1 MTLTPY
7 EIRVA
12 PLVHAPR
19 RTPDAPLLQAAA
31 SGALLRP
38 DAREDQARRLLAMS
52 DTRFQFRRFVL
63 EWLEVD
69 GLLRTVKTADMSPEY
84 DDVKSHMLD
93 ETTAF
98 ADEVMVYAGGSVA
111 ALLDARFASVDPDM
125 ARFYG
130 LKTWG
135 ARASLAGTRRAGVLQ
150 QASFL
155 AAHAHEDG
163 TSPVKRGDFVLRR
176 LLCVRVPRP
185 AEVGIEAVF
194 PPPSK
199 AKTTRERFAVHSES
213 SGCRACHERLDAL
226 GFTFEGFDAAGA
238 LRAQDNGR
246 PVDTTA
252 RVDVAGQAIT
262 FADSLD
268 LAEWLA
274 KEPDVAEC
282 YARQAFRY
290 FTGQADPRIESELV
304 ALAGGA
310 PQSRTRTR
318 RPFSK
323 TSSTT

>member
-1 MTLTPY
+1 
-7 EIRVA
+7 
-12 PLVHAPR
+12 
-19 RTPDAPLLQAAA
+19 
-31 SGALLRP
+31 
-38 DAREDQARRLLAMS
+38 
-52 DTRFQFRRFVL
+52 
-63 EWLEVD
+63 
-69 GLLRTVKTADMSPEY
+69 
-84 DDVKSHMLD
+84 MLG

-213 SGCRACHERLDAL
+213 PGCRACHERLDAL

-238 LRAQDNGR
+238 LRATDNGH
-246 PVDTTA
+246 PVDTRA
-252 RVDVAGQAIT
+252 RVDVAGQTMT

-268 LAEWLA
+268 LTEWLA
-274 KEPDVAEC
+274 KDPDVAEC

-304 ALAGGA
+304 ALAGEA
-310 PQSRTRTR
+310 PGSGR
-318 RPFSK
+318 RPRSLFEDLIDYVRSDLFVQREVRP
-323 TSSTT
+323 